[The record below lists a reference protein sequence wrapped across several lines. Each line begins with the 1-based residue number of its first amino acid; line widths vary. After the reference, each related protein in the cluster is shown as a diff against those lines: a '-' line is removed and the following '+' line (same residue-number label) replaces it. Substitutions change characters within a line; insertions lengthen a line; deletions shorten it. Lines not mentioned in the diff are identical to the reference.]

1 MNVIYIYIYIYRSV
15 HQTAQSH
22 PNQPKSPVKW
32 SNRTV
37 LQVVVNRTKLCM
49 WAHTH
54 LFFILN
60 IY

>member
-1 MNVIYIYIYIYRSV
+1 MDVIYIYRSV

-22 PNQPKSPVKW
+22 PNRSKLPVKW
-32 SNRTV
+32 SNRTIP
-37 LQVVVNRTKLCM
+37 QVVVNCTTLHMC
-49 WAHTH
+49 AHTH